1 MSLKSRP
8 QTRRYRLGPC
18 ECDIVSKPWFIDVLT
33 FALVGVWMALTF
45 ATIQQQGTGPWLLG
59 SAVVILLGGLLLV
72 YGQRLS
78 YFQLGDRVII
88 GLEDDGPA
96 GESEEASEWQRE
108 NR

>member
-1 MSLKSRP
+1 
-8 QTRRYRLGPC
+8 
-18 ECDIVSKPWFIDVLT
+18 VSKPWFIDVLT

-78 YFQLGDRVII
+78 YFQVGNRVII
-88 GLEDDGPA
+88 GLDDDGPP
-96 GESEEASEWQRE
+96 GESEQASDWQRE